1 MNDLNI
7 MDKAGIP
14 VKTKRDPGKNEAGSR
29 RNLPSTK
36 DEARLVVVTLIFI
49 GRFSIKRN
57 R

>member
-14 VKTKRDPGKNEAGSR
+14 VKTKRDPGKNEAGFR
-29 RNLPSTK
+29 RNLPSTI

>member
-14 VKTKRDPGKNEAGSR
+14 VKMKRDPGKNEAGSR
-29 RNLPSTK
+29 RNLPSTI